1 MNQSEIQTKVR
12 EFINRE
18 IYTCSTLEIET
29 LLRCGMNGMEDCPTI
44 DYVENMYCYMVDGVP
59 YSQDEWEELI
69 KEKREELAKLET
81 EIEELE
87 ELETEREELET
98 EIEELEEL
106 ETEREELETE
116 IEELEELETEPQEIF
131 EWWAVSRWL
140 AAKLGEYNEPIL
152 DFGNN
157 YYWGRTCTGQSIVLD
172 GVINNIAKDLGI
184 I

>member
-12 EFINRE
+12 EFIDRE
-18 IYTCSTLEIET
+18 IYTCSTMEIET
-29 LLRCGMNGMEDCPTI
+29 LLRCGMHGMEDCPTFE
-44 DYVENMYCYMVDGVP
+44 DVENLYIKHVDGVP
-59 YSQDEWEELI
+59 YSDDEIEELI
-69 KEKREELAKLET
+69 EEKREEIEKLQSLITEIEDAEDIEYLEET
-81 EIEELE
+81 IENLEEEIEELE
-87 ELETEREELET
+87 ELEQ
-98 EIEELEEL
+98 
-106 ETEREELETE
+106 
-116 IEELEELETEPQEIF
+116 EPQEVF

-172 GVINNIAKDLGI
+172 GVINNIAKDLEI

>member
-106 ETEREELETE
+106 ETE
-116 IEELEELETEPQEIF
+116 PQEIF